1 MVCDTLDINITV
13 ELSESASKREWEE
26 YGLTFNDTSLYFT
39 QYLRSKYSGVKWYNW
54 SIDYKRLILYF
65 ESEEHKTW
73 FLLNYEW

>member
-26 YGLTFNDTSLYFT
+26 YGLNDTSLYLT
-39 QYLRSKYSGVKWYNW
+39 EYLRSKYSGVKWYNW
-54 SIDYKRLILYF
+54 SIDYKRLTLYF